1 MTFSDAIKNAKNRV
15 TNMDEGEWQQAADFS
30 AEELISFL
38 KDYTDKKDADQTM
51 AYVIMAMLDY
61 FEYQDERFDK
71 RAAMHS
77 EETEA
82 PTEAPA
88 EEQSVN
94 ESRNAS
100 IQEGLKRILG

>member
-1 MTFSDAIKNAKNRV
+1 MTFSDAIKNAKYRV
-15 TNMDEGEWQQAADFS
+15 TDMDEGEWQQAADFS

-51 AYVIMAMLDY
+51 AYVLMAMLDY

-71 RAAMHS
+71 RAAMRS

-82 PTEAPA
+82 PT